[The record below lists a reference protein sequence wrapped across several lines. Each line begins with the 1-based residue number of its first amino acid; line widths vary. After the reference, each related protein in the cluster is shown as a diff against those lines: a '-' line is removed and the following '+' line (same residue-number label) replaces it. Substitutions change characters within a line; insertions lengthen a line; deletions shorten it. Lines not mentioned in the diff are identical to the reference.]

1 MGRLEKKNK
10 NTEAL
15 VTFKNVSKS
24 FGATKALIDCN
35 IEFKKGEIHSLV
47 GENGAGKSTLGKII
61 LGAYRLDSGQTDID
75 GENIAIN
82 SPGQAVKIG
91 LVGISQELSLLPSR
105 TVVDNIAMGRES
117 TFGILFLQKIQKLS
131 LIHI

>member
-47 GENGAGKSTLGKII
+47 GENGAGKSTFINI
-61 LGAYRLDSGQTDID
+61 LFFY
-75 GENIAIN
+75 
-82 SPGQAVKIG
+82 P
-91 LVGISQELSLLPSR
+91 
-105 TVVDNIAMGRES
+105 
-117 TFGILFLQKIQKLS
+117 ILFLAPKPKSSNNILAPIS
-131 LIHI
+131 SIF